1 MDHLSIH
8 LIPERQGGHTWVKVF
23 AGKDADHRAKCG
35 DLCFRNEEYD
45 LLAPNLAALEQAWG
59 YEDTNLD
66 ILVDPVK
73 GLSPRDPITGRYY
86 KKETA

>member
-1 MDHLSIH
+1 MAHLSIH

-45 LLAPNLAALEQAWG
+45 LMAPGLAALTEAWSYADG
-59 YEDTNLD
+59 ALD
-66 ILVDPVK
+66 IVVDPVEEQK
-73 GLSPRDPITGRYY
+73 
-86 KKETA
+86 